1 MSLTE
6 TDKDLLSKVKTTYQ
20 ISQMFKTTV
29 GNGEYLIEYDKQKWV
44 KLEDLK
50 MWLIQ
55 QRVIAEESYA
65 KYDALVIQN
74 LIDRVDE
81 V

>member
-1 MSLTE
+1 LPE
-6 TDKDLLSKVKTTYQ
+6 TDKLSAKVKTTYQ
-20 ISQMFKTTV
+20 ISQMYKTTV
-29 GNGEYLIEYDKQKWV
+29 DNGEYLIEYDKQKWV

-50 MWLIQ
+50 MWLIK

-74 LIDRVDE
+74 LIDRVDN